1 MPDIQTNESV
11 SAAKARLKEIEEQKA
26 NGETRTPEAATDKP
40 KTKADIIHSVGG
52 KSKKKKFSTK
62 LKEAFF
68 GENIGDGSIAENIF
82 FRIFIPRLKQV
93 LSDMANS
100 AINSALGLDN
110 RTRTISGGGNVHQAN
125 ASTYRDRNYTR
136 VNSVSSARRNAI
148 SEEVWDRETANE
160 IYNQMMDVLDT
171 FPDQGLT
178 IADAYSIMG
187 FGDRIRS
194 TDRYWG
200 WTSPNGIELVCVDRA
215 NDLWVVDMPSARA
228 LN

>member
-11 SAAKARLKEIEEQKA
+11 SAAKARLREIEEQKEGKT
-26 NGETRTPEAATDKP
+26 GETATDKP
-40 KTKADIIHSVGG
+40 KTKADIIHGVSG

-110 RTRTISGGGNVHQAN
+110 RTRTVSGGGNVHQAN
-125 ASTYRDRNYTR
+125 ASTYRDRNYMR

-148 SEEVWDRETANE
+148 SEEVWDHETANE
-160 IYNQMMDVLDT
+160 IYSQMMDVLDT

-200 WTSPNGIELVCVDRA
+200 WTSPNGIELVCIDRG
-215 NDLWVVDMPSARA
+215 NDMWIIDMPPAKA